1 MMTSP
6 SRRLMQSSLRLA
18 LAGRKGSGRDRSTIP
33 GRFVHGGDFLLV
45 KVGVADTNRVIELEA
60 ESAESIKTVLEEAYS
75 TGKSIL
81 WFEDTKSRLIGVPLE
96 KVAYVEIDQESD
108 SRQVGFARSGG

>member
-1 MMTSP
+1 ME
-6 SRRLMQSSLRLA
+6 
-18 LAGRKGSGRDRSTIP
+18 RSTIP
-33 GRFVHGGDFLLV
+33 GRFVHGGDGLLV
-45 KVGVADTNRVIELEA
+45 KIGVADTNRVIELEA
-60 ESAESIKTVLEEAYS
+60 DSAESIKTVLEEAYS

>member
-1 MMTSP
+1 M
-6 SRRLMQSSLRLA
+6 
-18 LAGRKGSGRDRSTIP
+18 
-33 GRFVHGGDFLLV
+33 LV
-45 KVGVADTNRVIELEA
+45 KIGVADTNRVIELEA